1 LSAHDP
7 GTTVKRPSGRNLT
20 RLLPLLIVLGLWQAA
35 SVTGVLP
42 KSLMP
47 SFVEVGAALSGLV
60 RSGEIV
66 PHTVASLARAGA
78 GFAIA
83 VIVGITIGVLMARV
97 RWVQLAVEPILLL
110 IYPVPKPA
118 LIPLFMVWLGIG
130 NFSKIAVIALACL
143 VPIVIATFNGARSV
157 DPMLLWS
164 ARARGTS
171 ERRLLWRVVLP
182 SALPQT
188 AAGVRTAIAIAV
200 IVLVSSEFISSETGL
215 GYLIFSYG
223 GVGAEDAM
231 LAVVLYLAVL
241 GYLLDRL
248 YVAALRKAMAW
259 HAFAH

>member
-1 LSAHDP
+1 M
-7 GTTVKRPSGRNLT
+7 KRLT
-20 RLLPLLIVLGLWQAA
+20 RLIPLLIVFAAWQLASAA
-35 SVTGVLP
+35 GIIPEWL
-42 KSLMP
+42 LP
-47 SFVEVGAALSGLV
+47 SFFEVVRSLASLV
-60 RSGEIV
+60 ASGEIW
-66 PHTVASLARAGA
+66 PHALASLGRAGA
-78 GFAIA
+78 GFGIA
-83 VIVGITIGVLMARV
+83 VVFGTTIGVLMARI
-97 RWVQLAVEPILLL
+97 RWVQLAVEPILVL

-130 NFSKIAVIALACL
+130 NFSKIAVIALACV
-143 VPIVIATFNGARSV
+143 VPIVVASFNGSRSV

-182 SALPQT
+182 SALPQI

-231 LAVVLYLAVL
+231 LAVVLFLAIV

-248 YVAALRKAMAW
+248 YVAGLRKAMAW